1 MNTPSPVGQ
10 ETLIRSET
18 DLQCHR
24 RRRLQREPRGEN
36 GGIWEVEE
44 GVWKEA
50 FDNKGR
56 VLEEQSR

>member
-1 MNTPSPVGQ
+1 M
-10 ETLIRSET
+10 
-18 DLQCHR
+18 
-24 RRRLQREPRGEN
+24 EPRGEN